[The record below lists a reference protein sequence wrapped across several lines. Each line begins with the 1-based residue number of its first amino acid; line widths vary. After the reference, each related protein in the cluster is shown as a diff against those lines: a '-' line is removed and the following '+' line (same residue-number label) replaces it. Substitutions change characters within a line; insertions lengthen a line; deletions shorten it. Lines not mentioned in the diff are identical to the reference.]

1 MKYTGLVPLRK
12 DFDEIKSL
20 GKEGGILSGT
30 AKFDDYVDASFST
43 NDAALQAYQWEAPKP

>member
-12 DFDEIKSL
+12 DFDEIESL